1 MSVKMHAE
9 IPRSHLKTLSRLGW
23 VFLIPALATSLP
35 AQAVGPGM
43 DIQCGGDGTVV
54 ITCHDS
60 SNEWIVVSSSSL
72 DGPWIPRLEPASPG
86 SNTFQMTVP
95 TPHQYE
101 FFRLARGQRFVDD
114 FEDNNL
120 AGWSVFYPDPQFENF
135 VILEPTNGQLRIHAT
150 CPACP
155 NRRVYLYSTNVL
167 LADFAMSFDI
177 LAYDERPGDHP
188 SAALVARLEPRVL
201 NIYSAHY
208 LGGVNPA
215 ASELPGW
222 SKVWLHRLPD
232 NVGTVDYLPKM
243 DPARDYR
250 LVFYGVGNSLTV
262 ELYDLA
268 DLSVPIATNA
278 VTDTGTPLPPGWI
291 GFRVK
296 EEGASGTVDWTLDN
310 FVAVGTT
317 P

>member
-1 MSVKMHAE
+1 MIMKMHSE
-9 IPRSHLKTLSRLGW
+9 ITSHYSQARSRLGW
-23 VFLIPALATSLP
+23 LFLITVLAATLP
-35 AQAVGPGM
+35 AQATGPEM
-43 DIQCGGDGTVV
+43 EIQCGGDGTAV
-54 ITCHDS
+54 ITCHDA

-72 DGPWIPRLEPASPG
+72 DGPWIPRLESVSPG
-86 SNTFQMTVP
+86 SNTFQMTVT
-95 TPHQYE
+95 TPRQTE

-114 FEDNNL
+114 FEDGDL
-120 AGWSVFYPDPQFENF
+120 EGWSVFYPDPQFENF
-135 VILEPTNGQLRIHAT
+135 VTLDPTNGQLRIHAT

-155 NRRVYLYSTNVL
+155 NRRVYLYNTNVL
-167 LADFAMSFDI
+167 LADFVMSFDI

-201 NIYSAHY
+201 NTYSAHY
-208 LGGVNPA
+208 LAGVNPA

-243 DPARDYR
+243 NPATDYR
-250 LVFYGVGNSLTV
+250 LVFHGVGNSLTV

-268 DLSVPIATNA
+268 DLSAPIATNA

-310 FVAVGTT
+310 VVAVGTT